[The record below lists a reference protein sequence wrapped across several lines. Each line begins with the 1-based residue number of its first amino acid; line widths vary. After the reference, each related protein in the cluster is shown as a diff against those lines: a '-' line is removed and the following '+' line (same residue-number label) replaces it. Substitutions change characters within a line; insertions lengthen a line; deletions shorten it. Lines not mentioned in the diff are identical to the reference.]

1 MTPRWLPGGRRER
14 IEWYNQGMRDSPGG
28 ECLWRVADM
37 SQAVAVGKL
46 RLTETLLQGDTHGVY
61 PQRDEVE
68 ERRGGEER
76 MRGDGET
83 KKRERERERERGRE
97 EEVGG

>member
-1 MTPRWLPGGRRER
+1 
-14 IEWYNQGMRDSPGG
+14 
-28 ECLWRVADM
+28 M

-76 MRGDGET
+76 MRGDGER
-83 KKRERERERERGRE
+83 KKREGERERKSADE
-97 EEVGG
+97 EAFRVGEKWVPGTTE

>member
-1 MTPRWLPGGRRER
+1 
-14 IEWYNQGMRDSPGG
+14 
-28 ECLWRVADM
+28 M

-76 MRGDGET
+76 MRGDGER
-83 KKRERERERERGRE
+83 KKRERERERGRE
-97 EEVGG
+97 GGGSRRMRKPSGWERNGYQVLRSRSVHYYCTAQR